1 MIFKKQKLE
10 NNKMIKDFNIK
21 EYTEYRKS
29 ENVSVEI
36 NDNEQDI
43 KTFSE
48 IPSKL
53 SKNIF
58 TDIDKIIYEE
68 TSEEKDE
75 KIIKLTYLLSLQE
88 MKQIN
93 LKRDKDNLLY
103 INNKLKY
110 ENTLKE
116 LLLKKNLKDKEYANT
131 KLKTYHLGYRV
142 WKSLLGD
149 PAEKLSLIE

>member
-1 MIFKKQKLE
+1 
-10 NNKMIKDFNIK
+10 MIKDFNIK

-29 ENVSVEI
+29 ENISVEI
-36 NDNEQDI
+36 NENEQDI

-48 IPSKL
+48 IPSNIF
-53 SKNIF
+53 KNIF

-75 KIIKLTYLLSLQE
+75 KIIKLTYSLSLQE
-88 MKQIN
+88 IKYIK
-93 LKRDKDNLLY
+93 LKRDKNTLIY

-149 PAEKLSLIE
+149 PAEELSLIE